1 MGALLETSA
10 SSGSDPS
17 TSNQLDT
24 QISDKEIYGDFSV
37 CSAQAFSQ
45 DATHVFLLRLVH
57 DLHMLMLQLHEILGV
72 YWLETRRLLEDL
84 LYLGAEVQK
93 CT

>member
-24 QISDKEIYGDFSV
+24 HYLRQGDRQFSV
-37 CSAQAFSQ
+37 SSARMFSR
-45 DATHVFLLRLVH
+45 DATHVFLLRLVR
-57 DLHMLMLQLHEILGV
+57 DLHMLMLPLHGILGV

-84 LYLGAEVQK
+84 FTVFRQGRSQDF
-93 CT
+93 